1 MECIYI
7 TTLDI
12 EYHIYF
18 MHKVNR
24 YQCILYQK
32 NAAEPIYIPQK
43 NLLCKTKWWKLNENN
58 R

>member
-12 EYHIYF
+12 KYNIYF
-18 MHKVNR
+18 MHKVNH

-32 NAAEPIYIPQK
+32 NAAEPIYIPHNK
-43 NLLCKTKWWKLNENN
+43 KIYCAKPNGGS
-58 R
+58 